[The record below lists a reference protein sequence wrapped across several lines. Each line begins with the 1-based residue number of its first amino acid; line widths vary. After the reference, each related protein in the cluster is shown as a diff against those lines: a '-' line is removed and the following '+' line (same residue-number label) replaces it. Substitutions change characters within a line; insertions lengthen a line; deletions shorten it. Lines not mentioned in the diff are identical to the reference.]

1 MKQMKQ
7 LAALLLAGIMA
18 VALPGCT
25 KEAGSAGSSGSGD
38 SETEKDTLVL
48 GTSADYA
55 PYEFHKIVDGKDT
68 IMGADIQL
76 AQRIADDMGKEL
88 VIKDMEFGN
97 LITELNNGTIDMII
111 AGLTPDEERAKQVDF
126 SDIYYSGE
134 QVCIIRKED
143 ADKYTSP
150 ESLAGQ
156 PVAVQTGSIFEGIV
170 KDMMPDA
177 SVVSLPKVPD
187 LFMQLNTGKVEAIVE
202 GVVTANGYLAQ
213 DDSLM
218 LAEFTIDYDEDGT
231 AVAVQKGNTELL
243 EQINETIADVV
254 EEGAMEQWLAE
265 AQQESQ
271 GLEEE

>member
-7 LAALLLAGIMA
+7 LAALLLAGMMA

-25 KEAGSAGSSGSGD
+25 KEAGSAGSSGSDD

-150 ESLAGQ
+150 ESLACSG
-156 PVAVQTGSIFEGIV
+156 
-170 KDMMPDA
+170 
-177 SVVSLPKVPD
+177 
-187 LFMQLNTGKVEAIVE
+187 
-202 GVVTANGYLAQ
+202 
-213 DDSLM
+213 
-218 LAEFTIDYDEDGT
+218 
-231 AVAVQKGNTELL
+231 
-243 EQINETIADVV
+243 ADRFN
-254 EEGAMEQWLAE
+254 L
-265 AQQESQ
+265 
-271 GLEEE
+271 

>member
-1 MKQMKQ
+1 M
-7 LAALLLAGIMA
+7 
-18 VALPGCT
+18 
-25 KEAGSAGSSGSGD
+25 
-38 SETEKDTLVL
+38 
-48 GTSADYA
+48 
-55 PYEFHKIVDGKDT
+55 
-68 IMGADIQL
+68 
-76 AQRIADDMGKEL
+76 
-88 VIKDMEFGN
+88 
-97 LITELNNGTIDMII
+97 
-111 AGLTPDEERAKQVDF
+111 
-126 SDIYYSGE
+126 
-134 QVCIIRKED
+134 
-143 ADKYTSP
+143 
-150 ESLAGQ
+150 
-156 PVAVQTGSIFEGIV
+156 QTGSIFEGIV